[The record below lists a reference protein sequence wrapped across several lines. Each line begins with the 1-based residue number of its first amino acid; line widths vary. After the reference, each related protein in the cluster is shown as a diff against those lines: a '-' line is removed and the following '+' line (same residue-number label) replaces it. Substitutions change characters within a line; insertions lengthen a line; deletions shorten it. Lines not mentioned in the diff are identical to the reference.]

1 MIFSICFFLQ
11 ATTKQGNWNLVLQ
24 AADRNWWNVSVFMS
38 IENHLEILEPDFYKF
53 QSVYI

>member
-24 AADRNWWNVSVFMS
+24 AAGRNWWNVSVFMS